1 MVCLGNIC
9 RSPLAEGIL
18 KSKTKNLEVD
28 SAGTAGY
35 HIGKQPDIR
44 SIDIAKKH
52 DIDLTSQRARQFSTS
67 DFDDFDKIYV
77 MDNDNYSETSGTFS
91 EKDEYQ
97 DEEKED
103 PFTSSTDTKISK
115 KSKTPVLDN
124 FGRDITDLAIN
135 DKLDPVVGREKEIE
149 RVSQILSR
157 RKKNNPLLIGEP
169 GVGKSAIAEGLAKL
183 ITDFI
188 ILDFEAMLPHLK

>member
-18 KSKTKNLEVD
+18 KSKTKNLKVD

-52 DIDLTSQRARQFSTS
+52 DIDLTSQRARQFSTR

-77 MDNDNYSETSGTFS
+77 MDNDNYSKIISLARNQEDMDKVDLILNEIYPKEYKSVPDPYYGGDEGFQNIYNLLETSC
-91 EKDEYQ
+91 EV
-97 DEEKED
+97 
-103 PFTSSTDTKISK
+103 IAK
-115 KSKTPVLDN
+115 KYET
-124 FGRDITDLAIN
+124 R
-135 DKLDPVVGREKEIE
+135 
-149 RVSQILSR
+149 
-157 RKKNNPLLIGEP
+157 
-169 GVGKSAIAEGLAKL
+169 
-183 ITDFI
+183 
-188 ILDFEAMLPHLK
+188 